1 MKKITYVSLL
11 LGLSLFAVEGKNG
24 NVFNQDV
31 ENTEFGKF
39 IKKFGVLEE
48 NKGYASTNKDIKSL
62 TKKLGYYAS
71 TKEVEAALAG
81 EKINGKKVVV
91 TDSRT
96 KAEQDGL
103 YLQGAL
109 KPNLRGWNV
118 AFNNKNLHSSTIGAI
133 YSYCRTGTDQAD
145 NIIKLQYLFQ
155 GKAKVFGLK
164 DMAEACY
171 PLASKNG
178 KVLDAKLNAK
188 KVFVQKAKDGSYYE
202 VNCPQ
207 VKNECSP
214 IDVYSK
220 EDISLAKEMDEK
232 LPLTMT
238 MKNKKL
244 KQEIVVNRASDNR
257 YYKQGCGEAVTSSA
271 VVWEKTCSI
280 CHGANG
286 EGNSKTPA
294 LNNSSKEYLAKKIKE
309 FIDLK
314 DSTSVN
320 VTNET
325 MAHNMNVILKNK
337 NMSIDPK
344 QLADYIHINFNKNK

>member
-1 MKKITYVSLL
+1 MKKIVCVSFF
-11 LGLSLFAVEGKNG
+11 LGLSLFATEGKHG
-24 NVFNQDV
+24 NVFNHDV
-31 ENTEFGKF
+31 DNTEFGKF

-48 NKGYASTNKDIKSL
+48 NKGYSSTNKDIKSL
-62 TKKLGYYAS
+62 IKKLGYYAS
-71 TKEVEAALAG
+71 TKEVEAALNGAR
-81 EKINGKKVVV
+81 IDGKKVVV

-145 NIIKLQYLFQ
+145 NLVRLQYLFQ
-155 GKAKVFGLK
+155 GKAKIFGIK

-178 KVLDAKLNAK
+178 NVLDAKLNAK

-214 IDVYSK
+214 IDVFTK
-220 EDISLAKEMDEK
+220 KDINLAKEMNEK

-244 KQEIVVNRASDNR
+244 KQEVVVTKASDDR
-257 YYKQGCGEAVTSSA
+257 YYKQGCAEKITSSA
-271 VVWEKTCSI
+271 IVWEKACSI
-280 CHGANG
+280 CHGVNAQG
-286 EGNSKTPA
+286 DSKTPA
-294 LNNSSKEYLAKKIKE
+294 LDNANKEYLAKKIEE
-309 FIDLK
+309 FINLK

-320 VTNET
+320 VTNEA

-337 NMSIDPK
+337 NVSINPE
-344 QLADYIHINFNKNK
+344 QLADYIHTNFNKNK